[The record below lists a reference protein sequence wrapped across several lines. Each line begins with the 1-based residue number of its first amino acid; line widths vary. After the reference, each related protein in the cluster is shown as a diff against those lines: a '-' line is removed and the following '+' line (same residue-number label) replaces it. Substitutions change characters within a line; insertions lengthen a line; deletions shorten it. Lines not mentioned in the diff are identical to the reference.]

1 MKKVNLLLLLLS
13 VLAGLQSCTQGSV
26 DYRKDEGQLIILPD
40 WGEYAPPAG
49 TRFYFYNT
57 DGKSPLREA
66 EGTAEGYVGML
77 PSGTYKMVAYNTD
90 ATQVE
95 FQSMDKYE
103 TAAVHAK
110 TNETRRPLTR
120 EGDARCIMQ
129 PSQLYSLALGDIKV
143 EYQGTTERTV
153 KPLPLT
159 KTIRLEF
166 KLTGDGVAD
175 AKKVSGEIA
184 GVYPTLL
191 LATGKPTAES
201 VNNSPNTT
209 TAFDVNLN
217 ANQGTAE
224 IKVFGLHDPEGGSNY
239 ENRLKLAVT
248 DKNNNIRK
256 AVIDLSDVISDV
268 IQQNGGTIPVE
279 IPIEIQVEITL
290 KDVTG
295 MNVTAKPW
303 EEDTGSGEI

>member
-1 MKKVNLLLLLLS
+1 MKKVNLLLLLLFF
-13 VLAGLQSCTQGSV
+13 LAGLQSCTMGSV
-26 DYRKDEGQLIILPD
+26 DYRTDEGKVIIRPD
-40 WGEYAPPAG
+40 WSGYDLPAG
-49 TRFYFYNT
+49 TKFYFYNM
-57 DGKSPLREA
+57 DGKSTPVEA
-66 EGTAEGYVGML
+66 EGSAEGYVGML

-95 FQSMDKYE
+95 FRSMEKYE
-103 TAAVHAK
+103 TAAVHALP
-110 TNETRRPLTR
+110 NTRRSVTR
-120 EGDARCIMQ
+120 NSDVRCILQ
-129 PSQLYSLALGDIKV
+129 PSQLYSLSLGDIKV
-143 EYQGTTERTV
+143 EYLSTTEKSV

-175 AKKVSGEIA
+175 AKKISGEIC

-191 LATGKPTAES
+191 LATGEPTVES
-201 VNNSPNTT
+201 INSCPNTT
-209 TAFDVNLN
+209 TAFDVSLKD
-217 ANQGTAE
+217 NQGTAE

-248 DKNNNIRK
+248 DKDNQVRN
-256 AVIDLSDVISDV
+256 AEIDLSDVVSDV

>member
-1 MKKVNLLLLLLS
+1 MKKVNLLFLF
-13 VLAGLQSCTQGSV
+13 VLAGLQSCTMGSM
-26 DYRKDEGQLIILPD
+26 DYREDSGKVIIRPD
-40 WGEYAPPAG
+40 WSGYDLPTG
-49 TRFYFYNT
+49 TKFYFYNT
-57 DGKSPLREA
+57 DGKSAPKEA
-66 EGTAEGYVGML
+66 EGTAKGYVGML

-95 FQSMDKYE
+95 FQSMEKYE
-103 TAAVHAK
+103 TAAAHAL
-110 TNETRRPLTR
+110 TNTRRSITR
-120 EGDARCIMQ
+120 DGDVRCILQ

-191 LATGKPTAES
+191 LATGEPTAES
-201 VNNSPNTT
+201 VNKSPNTT
-209 TAFDVNLN
+209 TAFDVSLEENK
-217 ANQGTAE
+217 GTAE

-248 DKNNNIRK
+248 DKDNNVRN
-256 AVIDLSDVISDV
+256 AEIDLSDVISDV
-268 IQQNGGTIPVE
+268 IKENGGTIPVE

-295 MNVTAKPW
+295 MHVTAKPW
-303 EEDTGSGEI
+303 EENTGSGEI